1 MITHVEKPA
10 PKTRQR
16 IVDAALELFVAQGI
30 AATTTRDIAGRAGIA
45 EGTIY
50 RHFESKEALAQ
61 EIFLEGYMPFAK
73 ALTAFERAGGTL
85 LERLER
91 IVDYFYS
98 LFDLDQTR
106 WVYLMTW
113 QTGPQSKLPDDTPT
127 PSRLMLKML
136 KESLKKGEVKGLEPK
151 LTAEILLGII
161 LQPADGVVYGE
172 IAGPLR
178 PRTAEVMQAIRRVL
192 TP

>member
-1 MITHVEKPA
+1 MLTQVEKPA

-16 IVDAALELFVAQGI
+16 IVDASLGLFVAQGI
-30 AATTTRDIAGRAGIA
+30 AATTTRDIAERAGIA

-61 EIFLEGYMPFAK
+61 EIFLEGYMPFAR
-73 ALTAFERAGGTL
+73 ALVAFERNGGTTR
-85 LERLER
+85 ERLER
-91 IVDYFYS
+91 IVDYFYG
-98 LFDLDQTR
+98 LFDADQTR
-106 WVYLMTW
+106 WVYLMTY

-127 PSRLMLKML
+127 PHRLMLKML

-151 LTAEILLGII
+151 LTAQILLGII
-161 LQPADGVVYGE
+161 LQPADGIVYGQL
-172 IAGPLR
+172 AGPLR
-178 PRTAEVMQAIRRVL
+178 PRMVEVMRAIRKVL